1 MQLPMG
7 KIASIWEIFLKEIQ
21 TTYAD
26 RLHELLPAAQQKGE
40 RGAEATS
47 VAGPL
52 LVSLSYVVH
61 LFVALIDSVLLVNT
75 TAPMVLDLVSKTCA
89 ELVSPLL
96 VLAVGDR
103 SGQAAAKTKSPA
115 VRPPPP
121 THLLLH
127 WPHRVDNMA
136 DGLKLEP
143 AAAQGRGGRADGFAG
158 PGRAGRVQLAHRAA

>member
-7 KIASIWEIFLKEIQ
+7 KIASIWEIFLKEIR

-75 TAPMVLDLVSKTCA
+75 TAPMVLDLVSKA
-89 ELVSPLL
+89 RLAPAFAPSWSPLSWCWL
-96 VLAVGDR
+96 SATGR
-103 SGQAAAKTKSPA
+103 A
-115 VRPPPP
+115 RPPPRP
-121 THLLLH
+121 SPLRYAPLPLLLR
-127 WPHRVDNMA
+127 WPMA
-136 DGLKLEP
+136 D
-143 AAAQGRGGRADGFAG
+143 
-158 PGRAGRVQLAHRAA
+158 